1 MNPNQPLYPDAAQRV
16 MAIIKAAAGD
26 VFNAYFLG
34 LPDNFTPPSGAFP
47 LVIVDKVAGTYKVG
61 PTTADDITETV
72 YVHIMVDI
80 KTGLGAPDTDN
91 PVKRQLQTFV
101 EGRDPNTGYLST
113 TSLLYALRTHLTLN
127 SQVVPGLVTINND
140 IRVSYQEGHYKG
152 LPETRDAVIE
162 IEVSERQMVP
172 NRN

>member
-1 MNPNQPLYPDAAQRV
+1 MMTNQQLYPDAAQRILSIV
-16 MAIIKAAAGD
+16 QAACGDIFKA
-26 VFNAYFLG
+26 YYLG
-34 LPDNFTPPSGAFP
+34 LPDNFMPPSAAFP
-47 LVIVDKVAGTYKVG
+47 LVIVDKVSGTYQVG
-61 PTTADDITETV
+61 ATGSDDITETV
-72 YVHIMVDI
+72 YIHIMVDI

-101 EGRDPNTGYLST
+101 EGRDPNTGLLSP

-127 SQVVPGLVTINND
+127 SAVVPGITTINNS
-140 IRVSYQEGHYKG
+140 IHIAYSEGHYKG

-162 IEVSERQMVP
+162 VEVTERQMVP